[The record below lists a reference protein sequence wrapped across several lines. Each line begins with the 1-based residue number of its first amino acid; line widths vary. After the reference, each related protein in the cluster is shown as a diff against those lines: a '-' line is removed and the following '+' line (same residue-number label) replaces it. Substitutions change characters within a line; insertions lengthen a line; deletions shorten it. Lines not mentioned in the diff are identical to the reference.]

1 MKKLV
6 AIFWLWS
13 ANLFLLQASAPLG
26 YYNSAEGRKAA
37 ALKTE
42 LHRILCQDTSQFL
55 GYGSGAGKT
64 WEGFYYTDRN
74 RTTNAVIDMYSDSV
88 RYFPNPNPNFVS
100 FGQTIHIEH
109 SMPKS
114 WWGCDI
120 NHPDCAARD
129 LNHLFPADGSANT
142 SKNDNPLGEVT
153 ATPTLDNG
161 VSKIGHAS
169 YDGYVGPV
177 FEPADEYKG
186 DFARAYFYMATMYE
200 HYQYKWDISKP
211 ENIME
216 PNRYPVFK
224 KWALD
229 LLLQWHRQ
237 DPVSYK
243 ETTRNDVVYSIQNN
257 RNPYIDYPNLVEY
270 VWGNRTTIPFRMDGN
285 VNFPYLKWPSM
296 SDTLNVGKVYCFHA
310 KDTVLHLQG
319 MNISGDLTL
328 ALGGMDGSKF
338 SLDKTTITA
347 AEALSGIS
355 VGLRCNTV
363 VVGQLSAIL
372 TISGGGIS
380 PVSVVLKAQSTDDFV
395 ALQPPTA
402 GFTNFVAEWTASPGA
417 TGYLLDVYTT
427 QPTGTYTATTVLE
440 EDFPLS
446 FPATWMREGYTEY
459 ASGTMRL
466 GSGSNYGKITAPAI
480 DLSTYTSTLTVRAK
494 QYGSDAGAKL
504 TALLDGN
511 QVASWTTAVP
521 NQDFVIE
528 LPMSTV
534 LSKVALSAVAGKRV
548 YVDYMKLQTH
558 VPVYGQS
565 PIAGF
570 PLQVGN
576 VLSYNVTG
584 LQSGVTYNYKVTPQG
599 NGAVTSNQITL
610 QTKLNT
616 QIQQAQ
622 LGVIKCLRT
631 ETGFYLSGLDG
642 KSIVKVFFP
651 DGKMASSLVANSAE
665 LIIPLSI
672 HSIYFVQVF
681 NEKTVFTFKLFW

>member
-6 AIFWLWS
+6 AVFWLWS
-13 ANLFLLQASAPLG
+13 LNLVLLQASAPLG
-26 YYNSAEGRKAA
+26 YYNSAEGKKAA

-42 LHRILCQDTSQFL
+42 LHTILCRDTSRFL
-55 GYGSGAGKT
+55 GYGSGAGNT

-88 RYFPNPNPNFVS
+88 RYFPNPNPNFVA

-120 NHPDCAARD
+120 THPDCAARD

-142 SKNDNPLGEVT
+142 SKNDNPLGVVSG
-153 ATPTLDNG
+153 TPTFNNG
-161 VSKIGHAS
+161 VSKIGPGA

-177 FEPADEYKG
+177 FEPADQYKG

-200 HYQYKWDISKP
+200 HYQHKWDINKP
-211 ENIME
+211 ENMMQQ
-216 PNRYPVFK
+216 NRYPVLK
-224 KWALD
+224 PWAIA

-243 ETTRNDVVYSIQNN
+243 ETTRNDVVYSIQHN
-257 RNPYIDYPNLVEY
+257 RNPFIDYPNLVEY
-270 VWGNRTTIPFRMDGN
+270 IWGDRTTIPFRLDGN
-285 VNFPYLKWPSM
+285 INFPYLKWPSTA
-296 SDTLNVGKVYCFHA
+296 DTLNMGKVYCFHA
-310 KDTVLHLQG
+310 KDTVLHLQA

-328 ALGGMDGSKF
+328 TLGGVDGSKF

-347 AEALSGIS
+347 SEALSGSS
-355 VGLRCNTV
+355 VGLHCNTV
-363 VVGQLSAIL
+363 AAGQLSAIL

-380 PVSVVLKAQSTDDFV
+380 PVNVVLKAKSTDEFV
-395 ALQPPTA
+395 ALQPRTA
-402 GFTNFVAEWTASPGA
+402 GLTSFVAEWTASPGA

-427 QPTGTYTATTVLE
+427 QPTGAYTDNTVLE

-466 GSGSNYGKITAPAI
+466 SSSGNYGKITTPSV
-480 DLSTYTSTLTVRAK
+480 DLSTYASTLTVRAK

-504 TALLDGN
+504 TATLDGN
-511 QVASWTTAVP
+511 QLAAWTTAVA
-521 NQDFVIE
+521 NQDFVVE
-528 LPMSTV
+528 LPVATA

-548 YVDYMKLQTH
+548 YVDYVKVQTK
-558 VPVYGQS
+558 VPVVGQVS
-565 PIAGF
+565 QSGF
-570 PLQVGN
+570 PFQVGN
-576 VLSYNVTG
+576 VLSYTVTG
-584 LQSGVTYNYKVTPQG
+584 LQSGVTYYYRVTPQG
-599 NGAVTSNQITL
+599 NGAIASNQVTI

-616 QIQQAQ
+616 SLLHPSTNELKYRSTSKGI
-622 LGVIKCLRT
+622 
-631 ETGFYLSGLDG
+631 ELSGLQV
-642 KSIVKVFFP
+642 KSHLNIYSSN
-651 DGKMASSLVANSAE
+651 GLLLRSIIASDE
-665 LIIPLSI
+665 HLSI
-672 HSIYFVQVF
+672 SLPNHGAYVIQAT
-681 NEKTVFTFKLFW
+681 NETNVTALKVVW